1 MDKEIRSW
9 MLNFKCR
16 NNNKFNY
23 KEVLKEVER
32 LTKKYNHFPDIYYPQ
47 WTISIEIVNH
57 LMCVSICEK
66 FKETNEY
73 KLHKTLPGEEKK
85 PQKNE
90 DQSKK
95 GKNCVVEKKEKKE
108 KKDP

>member
-1 MDKEIRSW
+1 
-9 MLNFKCR
+9 
-16 NNNKFNY
+16 
-23 KEVLKEVER
+23 
-32 LTKKYNHFPDIYYPQ
+32 
-47 WTISIEIVNH
+47 
-57 LMCVSICEK
+57 MCVSICEK